1 MEVFFSGAAGGSQ
14 AAMTSGSPIR
24 LCMRLQVV
32 AATAWLFRGGAVA
45 RSEAER
51 ESGAYEGLAFV
62 NLIESAPWAKPST
75 ARRRRRLHDDS
86 SEFVQLHS
94 AELLDRVLFWTLFAF
109 VAGQIIRLLFTF
121 IHKILQR
128 RRAEAKKAESR
139 IANETP
145 SEVWNAT
152 PRASGGAVKGGN
164 RKREVE
170 CTPATLYFP
179 RMELAVVTLV
189 AIPCTLASLA
199 VMAELGCCAS
209 TMSEKH
215 RNGLAHFEAAIG
227 LLVAAIAVFAS
238 ALIAVMTLR
247 LARFES
253 RRNEEAGKWVSL
265 SERRLADL
273 EPNVRWLAVNFVE
286 RFGAPIETLRGISL
300 TNHQLHVYFPAISL
314 LLQIGAAAACAIG
327 GVPGMQDPVA
337 RARAGAVAASAF
349 LALDATLCV
358 ILHPYQR
365 FVSNVGQP
373 LSSALASGGFAALAM
388 SMRGSGGVELQVP
401 PERAMQLAEGLHIT
415 AVAALVLTE
424 VVIVVLGIVEHFEH
438 RRKKTVLEKS
448 MFLFTPA
455 DSPMHPYTPRTE
467 AKVNELNT
475 ARRHA
480 REQTGYTPREMSRTE
495 SGQRSRAFVFGS
507 GSGSGVLG
515 KEEISKV

>member
-1 MEVFFSGAAGGSQ
+1 
-14 AAMTSGSPIR
+14 
-24 LCMRLQVV
+24 
-32 AATAWLFRGGAVA
+32 
-45 RSEAER
+45 
-51 ESGAYEGLAFV
+51 
-62 NLIESAPWAKPST
+62 
-75 ARRRRRLHDDS
+75 
-86 SEFVQLHS
+86 
-94 AELLDRVLFWTLFAF
+94 
-109 VAGQIIRLLFTF
+109 
-121 IHKILQR
+121 
-128 RRAEAKKAESR
+128 
-139 IANETP
+139 
-145 SEVWNAT
+145 
-152 PRASGGAVKGGN
+152 
-164 RKREVE
+164 
-170 CTPATLYFP
+170 
-179 RMELAVVTLV
+179 MELAVVTLV

-253 RRNEEAGKWVSL
+253 RRNEEAGKWISL

-273 EPNVRWLAVNFVE
+273 EPNVRWLAVNFIE

-480 REQTGYTPREMSRTE
+480 REQTGYTPREVSRTE